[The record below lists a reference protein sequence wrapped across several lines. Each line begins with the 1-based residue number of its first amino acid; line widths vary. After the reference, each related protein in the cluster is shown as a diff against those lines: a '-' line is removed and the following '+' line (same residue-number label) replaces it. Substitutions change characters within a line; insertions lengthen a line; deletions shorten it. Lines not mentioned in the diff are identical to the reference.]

1 MEEILFAEKKTKAEY
16 YMRYHS
22 VAQTQPIR
30 ETDYPVDDRFSGLV
44 SGLGWTDRVFHHPC
58 SICHLHFRP
67 YLTSISQ
74 NFVAKLPFPKDVKF
88 CEFVNWRVI
97 VTRVIFFFVG
107 TSLTFFLSFFV
118 SWTWNSVD
126 W

>member
-1 MEEILFAEKKTKAEY
+1 
-16 YMRYHS
+16 
-22 VAQTQPIR
+22 
-30 ETDYPVDDRFSGLV
+30 
-44 SGLGWTDRVFHHPC
+44 
-58 SICHLHFRP
+58 
-67 YLTSISQ
+67 
-74 NFVAKLPFPKDVKF
+74 
-88 CEFVNWRVI
+88 VI